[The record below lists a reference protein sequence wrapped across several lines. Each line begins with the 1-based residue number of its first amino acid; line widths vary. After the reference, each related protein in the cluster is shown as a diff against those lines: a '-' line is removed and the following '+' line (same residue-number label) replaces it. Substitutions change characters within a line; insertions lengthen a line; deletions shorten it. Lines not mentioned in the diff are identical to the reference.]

1 VGLGKEVTGVPVADS
16 GIPLRRSPLS
26 LPALLQAIQDLMQP
40 QAKALDVTLRVAV
53 ERNAPQ
59 TVFADR
65 RKIAWA
71 ITALIGNALRYVRH
85 GTGRMPGGSISVTA
99 TPDPETG
106 DAALEIQD
114 DGPGIPEDTVRA
126 TDTDVDNPRA
136 GLALAMVRDVILA
149 HGGTLAIRSR
159 TDAVSHGTT
168 IRFTLPVS

>member
-1 VGLGKEVTGVPVADS
+1 MADS

-106 DAALEIQD
+106 DAALEIQAA
-114 DGPGIPEDTVRA
+114 GPGLPPDTVRA

-159 TDAVSHGTT
+159 TDPASHGTT
-168 IRFTLPVS
+168 VRFTLPVS

>member
-1 VGLGKEVTGVPVADS
+1 VTGVPAAAG
-16 GIPLRRSPLS
+16 GIPLRRARFS
-26 LPALLQAIQDLMQP
+26 LPGLLQAIQELMQP

-59 TVFADR
+59 TVVADR

-99 TPDPETG
+99 APDPETG
-106 DAALEIQD
+106 HAVLEIQD
-114 DGPGIPEDTVRA
+114 DGPGIPPETVRA
-126 TDTDVDNPRA
+126 TNTDVDDPRA

-159 TDAVSHGTT
+159 TDAPTHGTT

>member
-1 VGLGKEVTGVPVADS
+1 MDDT
-16 GIPLRRSPLS
+16 IPLRRAPLS
-26 LPALLQAIQDLMQP
+26 LPGLLRAIQDLMQP
-40 QAKALDVTLRVAV
+40 QAKALDVTFRVAV
-53 ERNAPQ
+53 EQNAPP

-99 TPDPETG
+99 APDPDTG
-106 DAALEIQD
+106 NAALEIKD
-114 DGPGIPEDTVRA
+114 DGPGIPAETVRA
-126 TDTDVDNPRA
+126 TDTDVDDPRA

-159 TDAVSHGTT
+159 TDASSHGTT